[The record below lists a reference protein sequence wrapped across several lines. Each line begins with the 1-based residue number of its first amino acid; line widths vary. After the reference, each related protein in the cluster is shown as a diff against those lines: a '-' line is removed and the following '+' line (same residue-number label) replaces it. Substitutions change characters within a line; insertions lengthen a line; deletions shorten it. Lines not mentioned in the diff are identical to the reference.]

1 MRNTQ
6 ILSRVAPCLA
16 ILTLAT
22 FALPSASYA
31 AVCHATSATGG
42 PDVPEM
48 AGGTCPPNYVK
59 LQNEDPRAIA
69 PADNA
74 GGGATTGASNGD
86 GAAPGGTTAPA
97 TAMARRAARMAAPA
111 SDRSEIRRG

>member
-6 ILSRVAPCLA
+6 ILTRVAPCLA

-48 AGGTCPPNYVK
+48 GDGSCPPNYVK

-74 GGGATTGASNGD
+74 GGGATSGASDGSGVAPGGTTGASNGN
-86 GAAPGGTTAPA
+86 GTTGGSNGGT
-97 TAMARRAARMAAPA
+97 
-111 SDRSEIRRG
+111 GK